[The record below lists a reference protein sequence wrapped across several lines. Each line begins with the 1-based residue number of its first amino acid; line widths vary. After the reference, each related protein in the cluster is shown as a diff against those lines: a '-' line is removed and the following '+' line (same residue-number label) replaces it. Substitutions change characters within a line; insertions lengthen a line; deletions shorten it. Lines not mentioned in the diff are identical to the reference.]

1 MNQNDINNLRGKTAV
16 VGLAESGCG
25 MASGWS
31 AMEIMANSVHDAL
44 DDAGIKLNEVDGVFA
59 ATAFHSMAAMSLSE
73 YLGLKPKFADGSQI
87 GGSSF
92 LSHIL
97 TAALALDAGLI
108 NVAVVAYGSNQKS
121 IGGFKTISEAMP
133 YEAQYEPRMPVTAY
147 ALAAKR
153 YMHEFRASRE
163 DLANVAVSARDWAL
177 LNPRAYTYDKGPLT
191 VEDVLSARPIVDPL
205 GKLDC
210 CLVTDGGAAVIM
222 TRSDRAKDTKNTPI
236 YLLGAAMEHHHRMVS
251 EMPDLVRTSAIDSS
265 QRAFKMSSYKAT
277 DMDTIQL
284 YDAFTINTLL
294 FLEDLGFC
302 KKGEAIELVKNNN
315 IGPSGSLKVN
325 TNGGGL
331 SCVHPGMYG
340 LFVTLEAIRQL
351 RNSAG
356 DNVGE
361 RSGGGWIDNAKLSVA
376 HGNGGVLS
384 SQVTNCL
391 LYTSDAADE

>member
-44 DDAGIKLNEVDGVFA
+44 DDAGLKLNEVDGVFA

-153 YMHEFRASRE
+153 YMHEFGASRE

-191 VEDVLSARPIVDPL
+191 VEDVLLARPIVDPL

-277 DMDTIQL
+277 DMDSIQL

-384 SQVTNCL
+384 SQVTNVWGVSETL
-391 LYTSDAADE
+391 

>member
-1 MNQNDINNLRGKTAV
+1 MNQNDINKLRGKTAV

-25 MASGWS
+25 LASGWS

-73 YLGLKPKFADGSQI
+73 YLGIKPKFADGSQI

-97 TAALALDAGLI
+97 TAAIALDAGLI

-153 YMHEFRASRE
+153 YMHEFGASRE
-163 DLANVAVSARDWAL
+163 DLANVAVAARDWAL
-177 LNPRAYTYDKGPLT
+177 LNPRAYTHKDGPLT
-191 VEDVLSARPIVDPL
+191 VNDVLSARPIVDPL

-210 CLVTDGGAAVIM
+210 CLVTDGGAAIVM

-236 YLLGAAMEHHHRMVS
+236 YLLGAAMEHHHRMIS
-251 EMPDLVRTSAIDSS
+251 EMPDLVRTSAIDSGK
-265 QRAFKMSSYKAT
+265 RAFEMSGYNAS
-277 DMDTIQL
+277 DMDTVQL

-302 KKGEAIELVKNNN
+302 KKGEA
-315 IGPSGSLKVN
+315 
-325 TNGGGL
+325 
-331 SCVHPGMYG
+331 
-340 LFVTLEAIRQL
+340 
-351 RNSAG
+351 
-356 DNVGE
+356 
-361 RSGGGWIDNAKLSVA
+361 
-376 HGNGGVLS
+376 
-384 SQVTNCL
+384 
-391 LYTSDAADE
+391 

>member
-1 MNQNDINNLRGKTAV
+1 MNQNDINNLKGKTAV

-153 YMHEFRASRE
+153 YMHEFGASRE

-222 TRSDRAKDTKNTPI
+222 TRSDKAKDTKNTPI

-284 YDAFTINTLL
+284 YDAFSINTLL

-302 KKGEAIELVKNNN
+302 KKGEAIELVKNSN

-361 RSGGGWIDNAKLSVA
+361 RSDGGWIDNAKLSVA

-384 SQVTNCL
+384 SQVTNVWGVSETL
-391 LYTSDAADE
+391 

>member
-31 AMEIMANSVHDAL
+31 AMEIMATAVYDAL
-44 DDAGIKLNEVDGVFA
+44 DDAGIKLKEVDGVFA

-73 YLGLKPKFADGSQI
+73 YLGVKPKFADGSQI

-97 TAALALDAGLI
+97 TAAMALDAGMI

-133 YEAQYEPRMPVTAY
+133 YEAQYQPRMPVSAY

-153 YMHEFRASRE
+153 YMYEFRASRE
-163 DLANVAVSARDWAL
+163 DLANVAIAARDWAL
-177 LNPRAYTYDKGPLT
+177 LNPRAYTHQDGPLT
-191 VEDVLSARPIVDPL
+191 VNDVLSARPIVDPL

-210 CLVTDGGAAVIM
+210 CLVTDGAAAIVM
-222 TRSDRAKDTKNTPI
+222 TKSDKAKDCKSTPI
-236 YLLGAAMEHHHRMVS
+236 YLLGAAMEHHHRMIS
-251 EMPDLVRTSAIDSS
+251 EMPDLVRTSALESGK
-265 QRAFKMSSYKAT
+265 RAFEMSGYKPS

-302 KKGEAIELVKNNN
+302 SKGEAKELVKNNN
-315 IGPSGSLKVN
+315 IGPSGNLKVN

-340 LFVTLEAIRQL
+340 LFVTLEALRQL
-351 RNSAG
+351 RNSSG
-356 DNVGE
+356 DDVGQ
-361 RSGGGWIDNAKLSVA
+361 RLDGGWIDNAKLSVA

-384 SQVTNCL
+384 SQVTNIWGVSE
-391 LYTSDAADE
+391 TI

>member
-1 MNQNDINNLRGKTAV
+1 MDQNDINKLRGKTAV

-25 MASGWS
+25 LASGWS
-31 AMEIMANSVHDAL
+31 AMEIMATAVHDAL
-44 DDAGIKLNEVDGVFA
+44 DDAGIKLKEVDGVFA

-73 YLGLKPKFADGSQI
+73 YLGVKPKFADGSQI

-97 TAALALDAGLI
+97 TAAMALDAGLI

-133 YEAQYEPRMPVTAY
+133 YEAQYQPRMPVSAY

-153 YMHEFRASRE
+153 YMYEFGASRE
-163 DLANVAVSARDWAL
+163 DLANVAIAARDWAL
-177 LNPRAYTYDKGPLT
+177 LNPRAYTHHDGPLN
-191 VEDVLSARPIVDPL
+191 VNDVLSARPIVDPL

-210 CLVTDGGAAVIM
+210 CLVTDGGAAIVM
-222 TRSDRAKDTKNTPI
+222 TRSDRAKDTKKTPI
-236 YLLGAAMEHHHRMVS
+236 YLLGAAMEHHHRMIS
-251 EMPDLVRTSAIDSS
+251 EMPNLVRTSAIESGI
-265 QRAFKMSSYKAT
+265 RAFKMSGYT
-277 DMDTIQL
+277 PEDMDTIQL

-302 KKGEAIELVKNNN
+302 KKGEAAELIKNNN

-340 LFVTLEAIRQL
+340 LFVTLEALRQL
-351 RNSAG
+351 RNASG

-361 RSGGGWIDNAKLSVA
+361 RLDGGWIDNAKLSVA

-384 SQVTNCL
+384 SQVTNIWGV
-391 LYTSDAADE
+391 SDTL

>member
-97 TAALALDAGLI
+97 TAALALDSGLI

-153 YMHEFRASRE
+153 YMHEFGASRE

-384 SQVTNCL
+384 SQVTNVWGVSETL
-391 LYTSDAADE
+391 

>member
-133 YEAQYEPRMPVTAY
+133 FEAQYEPRMPVTAY

-153 YMHEFRASRE
+153 YMHEFGASRE

-294 FLEDLGFC
+294 FLEDLDFC

-384 SQVTNCL
+384 SQVTNVWGISETL
-391 LYTSDAADE
+391 

>member
-1 MNQNDINNLRGKTAV
+1 MNQNDINNLKGKTAV

-25 MASGWS
+25 IASGWS

-153 YMHEFRASRE
+153 YMHEFGASRE

-384 SQVTNCL
+384 SQVTNVWGVSETL
-391 LYTSDAADE
+391 

>member
-153 YMHEFRASRE
+153 YMHEFGASRE

-191 VEDVLSARPIVDPL
+191 VEDVISARPIVDPL

-384 SQVTNCL
+384 SQVTNVWGVSETL
-391 LYTSDAADE
+391 

>member
-1 MNQNDINNLRGKTAV
+1 MDQNDIIKLCGHIDV

-25 MASGWS
+25 LASGWS
-31 AMEIMANSVHDAL
+31 AMEIMATAVHDAL
-44 DDAGIKLNEVDGVFA
+44 EDAGIKLKEVDGVFA

-73 YLGLKPKFADGSQI
+73 YLGVKPKFADGSQI

-97 TAALALDAGLI
+97 TAAMALDAGLV

-121 IGGFKTISEAMP
+121 AGGFKTISEAMP
-133 YEAQYEPRMPVTAY
+133 YESQYQPRMPVSAY

-153 YMHEFRASRE
+153 YMYEFGASRE
-163 DLANVAVSARDWAL
+163 DLANVAIAARDWAL
-177 LNPRAYTYDKGPLT
+177 LNPRAYTHQDGPLT
-191 VEDVLSARPIVDPL
+191 VNDVLFARPIVDPL

-210 CLVTDGGAAVIM
+210 CLVTDGGAAVVM

-236 YLLGAAMEHHHRMVS
+236 YLLGAAMEHHHRMIS
-251 EMPDLVRTSAIDSS
+251 EMPDLVRTSAIESGE
-265 QRAFKMSSYKAT
+265 RAFSMSGYT
-277 DMDTIQL
+277 PNDMSTIQL

-302 KKGEAIELVKNNN
+302 KKGEAKELVKNNN
-315 IGPSGSLKVN
+315 IGPAGNLKVN

-340 LFVTLEAIRQL
+340 LFVTLEALRQL
-351 RNSAG
+351 RNASG
-356 DNVGE
+356 DDVGK
-361 RSGGGWIDNAKLSVA
+361 RLDGGWIDNAKLSIA

-384 SQVTNCL
+384 SQVTNIWGV
-391 LYTSDAADE
+391 SDTL

>member
-25 MASGWS
+25 IASGWS

-153 YMHEFRASRE
+153 YMHEFGASRE

-177 LNPRAYTYDKGPLT
+177 LNPRAYTYEKGPLT
-191 VEDVLSARPIVDPL
+191 IEDVLSARPIVDPL

-210 CLVTDGGAAVIM
+210 CLVTDGGAAVVM

-265 QRAFKMSSYKAT
+265 QRAFMMSSYKAT
-277 DMDTIQL
+277 DMDSIQL

-361 RSGGGWIDNAKLSVA
+361 RSDGGWIDNAKLSVA

-384 SQVTNCL
+384 SQVTNIWGVSETL
-391 LYTSDAADE
+391 

>member
-25 MASGWS
+25 IASGWS

-153 YMHEFRASRE
+153 YMHEFGASRE

-177 LNPRAYTYDKGPLT
+177 LNPRAYTYEKGPLT
-191 VEDVLSARPIVDPL
+191 IEDVLSARPIVDPL

-210 CLVTDGGAAVIM
+210 CLVTDGGAAVVM

-277 DMDTIQL
+277 DMDSIQL

-384 SQVTNCL
+384 SQVTNVWGVSETL
-391 LYTSDAADE
+391 

>member
-1 MNQNDINNLRGKTAV
+1 MSQNDINNLRGKTAV

-25 MASGWS
+25 VASGWS

-44 DDAGIKLNEVDGVFA
+44 EDAGIKLNEVDGVFA

-153 YMHEFRASRE
+153 YMHEFGASRH

-210 CLVTDGGAAVIM
+210 CLVTDGGAAVVM

-265 QRAFKMSSYKAT
+265 KRAFKMSNYKAT

-315 IGPSGSLKVN
+315 IGPSGTLKVN

-356 DNVGE
+356 DDVGQ
-361 RSGGGWIDNAKLSVA
+361 RSNGGWIENAKLSVA

-384 SQVTNCL
+384 SQVTNVWGVYDTL
-391 LYTSDAADE
+391 

>member
-25 MASGWS
+25 IASGWS

-153 YMHEFRASRE
+153 YMHEFGASRE

-177 LNPRAYTYDKGPLT
+177 LNPRAYTYEKGPLT
-191 VEDVLSARPIVDPL
+191 IEDVLSARPIVDPL

-210 CLVTDGGAAVIM
+210 CLVTDGGAAVVM

-277 DMDTIQL
+277 DMDSIQL

-361 RSGGGWIDNAKLSVA
+361 RSDRGWIDNAKLSVA

-384 SQVTNCL
+384 SQVTNVWGVSETL
-391 LYTSDAADE
+391 

>member
-121 IGGFKTISEAMP
+121 IGGFKTISEAMS

-153 YMHEFRASRE
+153 YMHEFGASRK

-384 SQVTNCL
+384 SQVTNVWGVSETL
-391 LYTSDAADE
+391 

>member
-210 CLVTDGGAAVIM
+210 CLVTDGGAAVVM

-315 IGPSGSLKVN
+315 IGPAGNLKVN
-325 TNGGGL
+325 TNGGGF

-384 SQVTNCL
+384 SQVTNVWGVSETL
-391 LYTSDAADE
+391 

>member
-25 MASGWS
+25 VASGWS

-44 DDAGIKLNEVDGVFA
+44 EDAGIKLNEVDGVFA

-153 YMHEFRASRE
+153 YMHEFGASRH

-210 CLVTDGGAAVIM
+210 CLVTDGGAAVVM

-265 QRAFKMSSYKAT
+265 KRAFKMSNYKAT

-315 IGPSGSLKVN
+315 IGPSGALKVN

-356 DNVGE
+356 DDVGQ
-361 RSGGGWIDNAKLSVA
+361 RSNGGWIENAKLSVA

-384 SQVTNCL
+384 SQVTNVWGVYDTL
-391 LYTSDAADE
+391 

>member
-44 DDAGIKLNEVDGVFA
+44 EDAGIKFNEVDGVFA

-153 YMHEFRASRE
+153 YMHEFGASRE

-384 SQVTNCL
+384 SQVTNVWGVSETL
-391 LYTSDAADE
+391 

>member
-1 MNQNDINNLRGKTAV
+1 MNQNNINNLRGKTAV

-153 YMHEFRASRE
+153 YMHEFGASRE

-384 SQVTNCL
+384 SQVTNVWGVSETL
-391 LYTSDAADE
+391 

>member
-153 YMHEFRASRE
+153 YMHEFGASRE

-361 RSGGGWIDNAKLSVA
+361 RSDGGWIDNAKLSVA

-384 SQVTNCL
+384 SQVTNVWGISETL
-391 LYTSDAADE
+391 

>member
-25 MASGWS
+25 IASGWS

-153 YMHEFRASRE
+153 YMYEFGASRE

-177 LNPRAYTYDKGPLT
+177 LNPRAYTYEKGPLT
-191 VEDVLSARPIVDPL
+191 IEDVLSARPIVDPL

-210 CLVTDGGAAVIM
+210 CLVTDGGAAVVM

-277 DMDTIQL
+277 DMDSIQL

-351 RNSAG
+351 RNSTG

-361 RSGGGWIDNAKLSVA
+361 RSDGGWIDNAKLSVA

-384 SQVTNCL
+384 SQVTNVWGISETL
-391 LYTSDAADE
+391 

>member
-153 YMHEFRASRE
+153 YMHEFGASRE

-177 LNPRAYTYDKGPLT
+177 LNPRAYTYNKGPLT

-384 SQVTNCL
+384 SQVTNVWGVSETL
-391 LYTSDAADE
+391 